1 MRAKIVFCCPLIS
14 EERKQ
19 GLAEKGAK
27 IGFSLFGKGISHIPY
42 ICAHKFLLFMA
53 VVKKKTE
60 VDVNGA
66 PAVEAEQVQEVPAR
80 PNRDKYASMWAED
93 NPDVDFEDKEARY
106 ERMGRDRD
114 ELRKLR
120 KSGSQLTGIL
130 NKHRWLG
137 AMLNDEEEN
146 PLVWMAKNGIDIKAA
161 LDDPE
166 VLDKVTEGFED
177 WKKRQAEGEAAEAAK
192 DEAIAKSVE
201 ELDAVQQEFG
211 LSDEQKNRM
220 FEYFWDEVW
229 LPAWSGEV
237 TKDTWIAIMHA
248 MNYDNDMQNAREE
261 AAMQARNEKHTNK
274 LKTFDEQQVPP
285 SFSQGGGQPVTPK
298 KQEKEESIADF
309 IRRNG

>member
-1 MRAKIVFCCPLIS
+1 M
-14 EERKQ
+14 
-19 GLAEKGAK
+19 AE
-27 IGFSLFGKGISHIPY
+27 I
-42 ICAHKFLLFMA
+42 
-53 VVKKKTE
+53 KKKTE
-60 VDVNGA
+60 VDVNGQ
-66 PAVEAEQVQEVPAR
+66 PAVEAEQVSTPAGEAAVVAR

-106 ERMGRDRD
+106 ERMGQDRE

-120 KSGSQLTGIL
+120 TSGKQLTGIL

-137 AMLNDEEEN
+137 AMLQDEETN
-146 PLVWMAKNGIDIKAA
+146 PLVWMAKHGIDVRTA
-161 LDDPE
+161 LEDPD
-166 VLDKVTEGFED
+166 VLQKVTDGFSE
-177 WKKRQAEGEAAEAAK
+177 WEQKQAAGEAAEAAK

-201 ELDAVQQEFG
+201 QLDAVQQEFG

-237 TKDTWIAIMHA
+237 TKDTWVAIMHA
-248 MNYDNDMQNAREE
+248 MNYDNDMANAREE

-285 SFSQGGGQPVTPK
+285 SFSQGQGQAVTPK
-298 KQEKEESIADF
+298 QKKKSMSMDF
-309 IRRNG
+309 DDMAKWGYK